1 MGSATRNTRNARTRW
16 MRAFFIGLIAA
27 AALAGCKRNESG
39 QLPEASGEPI
49 KAQATKVE
57 GFALVGAYPDQHDGD
72 LAIALE
78 FSRPLVSS
86 QDFDALLAKL
96 NCKAAKYTVKKF

>member
-39 QLPEASGEPI
+39 QLP
-49 KAQATKVE
+49 
-57 GFALVGAYPDQHDGD
+57 
-72 LAIALE
+72 
-78 FSRPLVSS
+78 
-86 QDFDALLAKL
+86 
-96 NCKAAKYTVKKF
+96 